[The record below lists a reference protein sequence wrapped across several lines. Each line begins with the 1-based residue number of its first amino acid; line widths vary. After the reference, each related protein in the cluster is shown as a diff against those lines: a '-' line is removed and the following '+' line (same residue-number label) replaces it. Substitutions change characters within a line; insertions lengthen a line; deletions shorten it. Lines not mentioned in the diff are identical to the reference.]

1 MRNMYSALLFALP
14 LQLLAIGSIKA
25 FDADDRVVVVGALHG
40 LHDREPAFGYERLRS
55 AIADFRPDVLVL
67 EVRPDE
73 LAEKK
78 PTPGRPE
85 YPAVIWPLL
94 AQMRVNT
101 VAMEPGGDLYKEITG
116 QAGAAFATLKQRNPA
131 GAAVLARLDE
141 ATDEALLAYWQ
152 QPGQIQDEKTAAMA
166 HGLQSAQFALAGPEF
181 AAAQARW
188 EGYMASQVRKAVRD
202 HPGQRV
208 MVVGSY
214 RNRAML
220 ERVAREEAPQ
230 RVVDAGAWVGKV
242 AAAAAAGAN

>member
-14 LQLLAIGSIKA
+14 VLLLWIGSIKA
-25 FDADDRVVVVGALHG
+25 FDADDRVVVIGALHG
-40 LHDREPAFGYERLRS
+40 LHDREPAFGYDRLRS
-55 AIADFRPDVLVL
+55 AIVDFRPDVLVL

-94 AQMRVNT
+94 AEMRVNA
-101 VAMEPGGDLYKEITG
+101 VAMEPGGDLYAEITR
-116 QAGAAFATLKQRNPA
+116 QAGAAFAALKQRNPI
-131 GAAVLARLDE
+131 GAAALIRLDE

-152 QPGQIQDEKTAAMA
+152 QPGQVQDEKTAAVA
-166 HGLQSAQFALAGPEF
+166 YGLQSAQFALAGPDF

-188 EGYMASQVRKAVRD
+188 DGYMASQVRKAVRD
-202 HPGQRV
+202 HPGKRI

-214 RNRAML
+214 GNRAML
-220 ERVAREEAPQ
+220 ERVAREQSSQ
-230 RVVDAGAWVGKV
+230 RIVDAEAWVGK
-242 AAAAAAGAN
+242 AAAPSAASAN